1 MTREEAIKSLQ
12 NIIEYWTYK
21 PTEVEAVKMAID
33 ALRQVSREQVERVWP
48 GCNRCKDPDTAIA
61 WERWGHQYCS
71 QGSGTVGGC
80 PTGRRKRM
88 GWIRRETEK
97 GTTQYICPNCHDYHE
112 FREDFGEQTFS
123 ENFIFCRRCGA
134 RNGTGTAPTLTPP
147 NEWVN
152 RVRELDELYTKL
164 QIVTGFTA
172 EQLLEIFAAGYTL
185 EKPDYS
191 KKFAEMENLA
201 EAAQPNEPLTME
213 ELRESPH
220 GKIKNSTLQSICNRA
235 NEIASRPPEVSP

>member
-1 MTREEAIKSLQ
+1 
-12 NIIEYWTYK
+12 
-21 PTEVEAVKMAID
+21 
-33 ALRQVSREQVERVWP
+33 
-48 GCNRCKDPDTAIA
+48 
-61 WERWGHQYCS
+61 
-71 QGSGTVGGC
+71 
-80 PTGRRKRM
+80 M

-112 FREDFGEQTFS
+112 FREDFGEQTFN
-123 ENFIFCRRCGA
+123 ENFVFCRRCGA

-213 ELRESPH
+213 ELREMNEVPVWIQNLEEPAKSQWRLLYWDR
-220 GKIKNSTLQSICNRA
+220 GKYLVLQGISVRGYLMEEYGESWLA
-235 NEIASRPPEVSP
+235 YRRPPEGEEGDVNRG

>member
-1 MTREEAIKSLQ
+1 MKR
-12 NIIEYWTYK
+12 
-21 PTEVEAVKMAID
+21 AID
-33 ALRQVSREQVERVWP
+33 KQTMLDLIIKAKRTDPETGSFAEWLAEYLVE
-48 GCNRCKDPDTAIA
+48 
-61 WERWGHQYCS
+61 HL
-71 QGSGTVGGC
+71 
-80 PTGRRKRM
+80 
-88 GWIRRETEK
+88 
-97 GTTQYICPNCHDYHE
+97 
-112 FREDFGEQTFS
+112 
-123 ENFIFCRRCGA
+123 
-134 RNGTGTAPTLTPP
+134 PTLTPP

>member
-1 MTREEAIKSLQ
+1 
-12 NIIEYWTYK
+12 
-21 PTEVEAVKMAID
+21 
-33 ALRQVSREQVERVWP
+33 
-48 GCNRCKDPDTAIA
+48 
-61 WERWGHQYCS
+61 
-71 QGSGTVGGC
+71 
-80 PTGRRKRM
+80 M

-112 FREDFGEQTFS
+112 FREDFGEQTFN
-123 ENFIFCRRCGA
+123 ENFVFCRRCGA

-201 EAAQPNEPLTME
+201 EAAQPNEPLTLE
-213 ELRESPH
+213 ELREMNEVPVWIQNLEEPAKSQWRLLYWDR
-220 GKIKNSTLQSICNRA
+220 GKYLVLQGISVRGYLMEEYGESWLA
-235 NEIASRPPEVSP
+235 YRRPPEGEEGDVNRG

>member
-1 MTREEAIKSLQ
+1 MRLIDG
-12 NIIEYWTYK
+12 
-21 PTEVEAVKMAID
+21 D
-33 ALRQVSREQVERVWP
+33 ALFCKFWSLADPYVKQDKVLPSKIWNQAATMARE
-48 GCNRCKDPDTAIA
+48 
-61 WERWGHQYCS
+61 
-71 QGSGTVGGC
+71 
-80 PTGRRKRM
+80 
-88 GWIRRETEK
+88 
-97 GTTQYICPNCHDYHE
+97 
-112 FREDFGEQTFS
+112 
-123 ENFIFCRRCGA
+123 
-134 RNGTGTAPTLTPP
+134 APTLTPP

-213 ELRESPH
+213 ELREMDGEAIYWP
-220 GKIKNSTLQSICNRA
+220 KNKMWLIVYLNHPDFGDCAVNRYGQYLKLE
-235 NEIASRPPEVSP
+235 NCEKRKVYRRPPEGEADA